1 MSSAKLDIFDKICYI
16 LYGTPR
22 LAVAPH
28 YEEVMTMVTYEGIFM
43 FITTLTCV
51 VTLVLDIIDRRK
63 K

>member
-1 MSSAKLDIFDKICYI
+1 MLYFIWYAKVGGCSSN
-16 LYGTPR
+16 G
-22 LAVAPH
+22 
-28 YEEVMTMVTYEGIFM
+28 EVMTMVTYEGIFM

>member
-1 MSSAKLDIFDKICYI
+1 MRNINIDKFCKICYI
-16 LYGTPR
+16 YTQCAKVGGCSPYG
-22 LAVAPH
+22 
-28 YEEVMTMVTYEGIFM
+28 EVMTMVTYEGIFM